1 MARQSAEHTH
11 RALERWR
18 DTPIGRYV
26 LGAENTV
33 LADGLE
39 GLYGSFGLQLGNWA
53 GSRLFPLKDDQ
64 LHRCYVVSSPD
75 AGAKGLVDLWADPHH
90 LPIAT
95 ESVDVVVLSH
105 LLEQVPHPHPLL
117 REVDRVLISEGRLVI
132 LGFNPYSFWGLRT
145 WLSRSGR
152 TIPWAERLIS
162 EYRLR
167 DWLSLLGYDVTDVR
181 YCLYR
186 PPIAHGGLLAR
197 LAALDRWLGRFVPWT
212 GGGYVLVA
220 RKRVRNLTPLRRRR
234 RWVPRLVPAGRLGA
248 ALPLNTTSEPDQ

>member
-18 DTPIGRYV
+18 ETPIGRYV
-26 LGAENTV
+26 LSTENTV

-39 GLYGSFGLQLGNWA
+39 GLYGSFGLQLGDWA
-53 GSRLFPLKDDQ
+53 GSRLFPRQNDQ
-64 LHRCYVVSSPD
+64 LHRCYVVASPD
-75 AGAKGLVDLWADPHH
+75 VGAKDLVDVWADPHH

-132 LGFNPYSFWGLRT
+132 VGFNPYSFWGLRA

-152 TIPWAERLIS
+152 AVPWAERLIG
-162 EYRLR
+162 EYHLR

-197 LAALDRWLGRFVPWT
+197 LASLDRWLGRFVPWT

-234 RWVPRLVPAGRLGA
+234 RWVPRLVPAGRLGT
-248 ALPLNTTSEPDQ
+248 ALPLNTTSESDQ